1 MAIGLVNG
9 EKETLLNKN
18 IVKIEEINHLI
29 LLIPKVEDRKLKRI
43 RKKML
48 NLLQKVLDLNQ
59 IQVVHRDQNLKSI
72 ILKKI
77 KRNKEDQKIN
87 ILLKIIVKKTKKKT
101 NKAKENRQKAIK
113 NIMKAQIQDL
123 FLDNLKFLKNK
134 EMTKRNITFKRFHV
148 QHTQIQI
155 NLQEKTRNSM

>member
-87 ILLKIIVKKTKKKT
+87 ILLKIIVKKTKKKQI
-101 NKAKENRQKAIK
+101 KQKKIDK
-113 NIMKAQIQDL
+113 KQ
-123 FLDNLKFLKNK
+123 
-134 EMTKRNITFKRFHV
+134 
-148 QHTQIQI
+148 
-155 NLQEKTRNSM
+155 